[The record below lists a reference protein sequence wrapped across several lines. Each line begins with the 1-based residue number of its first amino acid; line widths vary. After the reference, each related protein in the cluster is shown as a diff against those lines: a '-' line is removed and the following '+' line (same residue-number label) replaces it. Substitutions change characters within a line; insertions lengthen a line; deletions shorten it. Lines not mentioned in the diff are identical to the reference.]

1 MKQKEKDEA
10 IFDEVNPNDEPQ
22 YNNFLIEGLKVETQY
37 VNDQLKKQIQAFEIV
52 PAKNVFDKRVT
63 VRQPTKLNHE
73 IQTMELSIKKD
84 SKNQAM

>member
-37 VNDQLKKQIQAFEIV
+37 VNDQLKK
-52 PAKNVFDKRVT
+52 
-63 VRQPTKLNHE
+63 
-73 IQTMELSIKKD
+73 
-84 SKNQAM
+84 